1 MHARGFHRCWL
12 GLALMAMMLL
22 SLLPTIGRL
31 AQSQAPVHAA
41 HAGIAEVA
49 LCTVQGLK
57 QVALSLASA
66 TSLSQPDAPPPRP
79 AHDCDYCPLL
89 AGLVALAVVALLFW
103 PQALPA
109 PATHFRDARR
119 IATRHPSGL
128 GSRGPP
134 LHG

>member
-1 MHARGFHRCWL
+1 MHSRGFHRWWL
-12 GLALMAMMLL
+12 GSALVAAMLL
-22 SLLPTIGRL
+22 SLLPTIGRI
-31 AQSQAPVHAA
+31 AQAQAPV

-57 QVALSLASA
+57 QVALPLA
-66 TSLSQPDAPPPRP
+66 TSASLQQPDAPAPRP

-89 AGLVALAVVALLFW
+89 AGLVALAVVTLLLW

>member
-1 MHARGFHRCWL
+1 MGIDA
-12 GLALMAMMLL
+12 ALMMLL
-22 SLLPTIGRL
+22 RWFGS
-31 AQSQAPVHAA
+31 
-41 HAGIAEVA
+41 VA
-49 LCTVQGLK
+49 LIIL
-57 QVALSLASA
+57 
-66 TSLSQPDAPPPRP
+66 
-79 AHDCDYCPLL
+79 
-89 AGLVALAVVALLFW
+89 ALAVVTLLLW